1 MNRNYPENLIDEK
14 FHLAKKKSR
23 GDLINQKR
31 RRNVGDD
38 KVRLI
43 FTHNRGNLPLHQWLR
58 QSKKCLLKNE
68 KAKKIGDKI
77 QICHSQPK
85 NLKCLLTQKVQKT
98 HTEGDRGCFRCAGC
112 RVSCPILKEGA
123 SFTSTNTGRT
133 YPIKQRLDC
142 NSSFVIYLA
151 TCKQCQGQYVGKSTT
166 ILKKRHSNHKQ
177 EIKRVYGG
185 LGHHYGGNGCGYL
198 NLSMQIIDQVEQGDH
213 AGLARQEVFWQNQ
226 LRGYVQNGGHA
237 HCYRKEK
244 NPAAV

>member
-1 MNRNYPENLIDEK
+1 M
-14 FHLAKKKSR
+14 
-23 GDLINQKR
+23 INQKR

-85 NLKCLLTQKVQKT
+85 NLKCLLTQKVQKK

-142 NSSFVIYLA
+142 NSDWLIYLHSA
-151 TCKQCQGQYVGKSTT
+151 RLLTSSGQ
-166 ILKKRHSNHKQ
+166 I
-177 EIKRVYGG
+177 
-185 LGHHYGGNGCGYL
+185 
-198 NLSMQIIDQVEQGDH
+198 
-213 AGLARQEVFWQNQ
+213 EVT
-226 LRGYVQNGGHA
+226 
-237 HCYRKEK
+237 K
-244 NPAAV
+244 